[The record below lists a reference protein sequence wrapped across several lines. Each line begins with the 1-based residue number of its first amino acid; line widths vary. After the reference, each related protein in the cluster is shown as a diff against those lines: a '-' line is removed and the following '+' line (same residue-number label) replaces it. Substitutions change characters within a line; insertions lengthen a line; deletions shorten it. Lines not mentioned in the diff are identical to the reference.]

1 MKKWL
6 YERGC
11 FFNDGEKKFF
21 LRKKEKRWRFF
32 INKYLQSRKLF
43 GNASI
48 SSLALPQPRRIWQ
61 LERQGRWFETMW
73 EHRDDHDYQTYWKAD
88 FRMSGE
94 SFQKLV
100 RLFSPALIKRD
111 TQFHWAIAVK
121 KRVAIA
127 IWRLATG
134 NSFRSIA
141 KAFAVGISTAVTI
154 CKEFC
159 GELKRRSSEYIRF
172 PATRRENAE
181 AILKF
186 KADVNYTCV
195 F

>member
-11 FFNDGEKKFF
+11 FLMMVKKILSEKK
-21 LRKKEKRWRFF
+21 RKKEKRRRFF

-48 SSLALPQPRRIWQ
+48 LSLALPQPRQIWQ

-73 EHRDDHDYQTYWKAD
+73 EHRDDNGYQTYWKAD

-111 TQFHWAIAVK
+111 TQFH
-121 KRVAIA
+121 
-127 IWRLATG
+127 
-134 NSFRSIA
+134 
-141 KAFAVGISTAVTI
+141 
-154 CKEFC
+154 
-159 GELKRRSSEYIRF
+159 
-172 PATRRENAE
+172 
-181 AILKF
+181 
-186 KADVNYTCV
+186 
-195 F
+195 